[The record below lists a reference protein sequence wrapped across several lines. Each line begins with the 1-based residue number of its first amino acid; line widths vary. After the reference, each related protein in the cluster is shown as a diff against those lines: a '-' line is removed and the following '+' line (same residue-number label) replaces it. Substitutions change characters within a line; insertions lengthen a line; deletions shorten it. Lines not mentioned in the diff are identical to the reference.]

1 MINCRPLKNK
11 NNFELVE
18 RRRTEPSNPKN
29 LKKTNKLSTNFEPTP
44 YTVVQVYQRSV
55 KIQHKSGKTFVR
67 NKCHV
72 KHYLEAE
79 QNTSHPFIQSS
90 FPKAPVAPS
99 PASWPLV
106 LEEEPEPIGE
116 EIHQPVG
123 EDEILELSQ
132 GIENISLQLDSSD
145 DEHSELEETVAYADE
160 TALPRYPQRDRRV
173 PQHLTDFDLVTDFE

>member
-1 MINCRPLKNK
+1 M
-11 NNFELVE
+11 
-18 RRRTEPSNPKN
+18 KN
-29 LKKTNKLSTNFEPTP
+29 LKKTNKLSTNFESTP

-55 KIQHKSGKTFVR
+55 KIQHESGKTFVR

-79 QNTSHPFIQSS
+79 QNRSHPFIQSS

-160 TALPRYPQRDRRV
+160 TALPRYPQRVRRA
-173 PQHLTDFDLVTDFE
+173 PQHLTYFDLVTDSE

>member
-1 MINCRPLKNK
+1 M
-11 NNFELVE
+11 
-18 RRRTEPSNPKN
+18 KN
-29 LKKTNKLSTNFEPTP
+29 LKKTNKLSTNFESTP

-55 KIQHKSGKTFVR
+55 KIQHESGKTFVR

-79 QNTSHPFIQSS
+79 QNRSHPFIQSS

-116 EIHQPVG
+116 EIHQPVGEDEILEPIGEEIYQPVG